1 MIDLVLG
8 PMFAG
13 KSTELLRRIKRW
25 DYLFFRFNYNI
36 FRYQFASKKCL
47 VIKYA
52 KDTRYSDKCVS
63 THDKQMIEAVSCV
76 SLSEIEEKAV
86 DFDIIGIDEGQFFE
100 EIVEF
105 SESMANLGKT
115 VIIAALDGTFE
126 RKPFGRILEL
136 IPLAENVT
144 KLDAVCV
151 EWNHLASFTKRTCDS
166 KETELIG
173 GDEIYRPVCRG
184 CFLKNQSQDEPLSS
198 EATPL
203 ASKIEVSFY
212 KLINV

>member
-25 DYLFFRFNYNI
+25 DYPYFQFNYNI

-76 SLSEIEEKAV
+76 SLSEIEEKAI